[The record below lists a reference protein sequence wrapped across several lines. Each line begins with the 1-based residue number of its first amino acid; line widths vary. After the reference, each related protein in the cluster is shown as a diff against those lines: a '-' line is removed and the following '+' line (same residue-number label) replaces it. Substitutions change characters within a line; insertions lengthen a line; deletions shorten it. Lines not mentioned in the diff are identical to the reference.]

1 MKNRTNMSWTNTQK
15 SALTIAAITS
25 FLNPFLISAVNVA
38 LPAIEKAFGMD
49 AVTLSWVITSYL
61 LSSAILLLPM
71 GKMAD
76 MRGIKKIFTIGVV
89 IFSITTFLCGIAYSG
104 TMLIVFRVIQ
114 GIGGSMTM
122 TTAPA
127 ILVMAFPQEQR
138 GRVLGISVSAVYLGL
153 ATGPFVGGILTQQ
166 LGWRSVF
173 IISSLFGLFAAIITF
188 LFLGK
193 DKKEKIQ
200 APIDISGSIT
210 YALALMALVFG
221 SSKIPE
227 TTGWLLLATGA
238 LLLGTFVF
246 IENRSQNP
254 VIDLRLFSR
263 NRLFAFSNIAAL
275 INYSAT
281 FAIVFLLS
289 LYLQKIQLL
298 SPQKAGTILLAQ
310 PLVMAILS
318 PVAGQWS
325 DRIQPRYLSSLG
337 MALSAIGLLWMVF
350 LNQETSHTVIVLNLI
365 LVGLGFALFSSPNM
379 NTIMSSV
386 NKDQYAIASGVS
398 SSMRVVG
405 QIVSMTIVTFFMA
418 WFLGKS
424 SIMEVSNELFMN
436 SVKWAFSAFSLL
448 AFVGV
453 YFSMAR
459 GNIQRAK

>member
-1 MKNRTNMSWTNTQK
+1 MSWTNTQK

-25 FLNPFLISAVNVA
+25 FLNPFLVSAVNVA
-38 LPAIEKAFGMD
+38 LPAIEHAFELN
-49 AVTLSWVITSYL
+49 ALTLSWVITSYL

-76 MRGIKKIFTIGVV
+76 MRGPKKIFTIGVV
-89 IFSITTFLCGIAYSG
+89 IFSLTTFLCGIATSG
-104 TMLIVFRVIQ
+104 TTLIIFRVVQ

-127 ILVMAFPQEQR
+127 ILVAAFPREQR
-138 GRVLGISVSAVYLGL
+138 GRVLGISVSSVYLGL
-153 ATGPFVGGILTQQ
+153 ATGPFVGGILTQY
-166 LGWRSVF
+166 LGWRAVF
-173 IISSLFGLFAAIITF
+173 ITASLFGLFAAIITF

-193 DKKEKIQ
+193 DKNKEVH
-200 APIDISGSIT
+200 APIDVTGSIT
-210 YALALMALVFG
+210 YALALMTLVFG

-227 TTGWLLLATGA
+227 TTGWVLLGTGA
-238 LLLGTFVF
+238 LLLVLFVF
-246 IENRSQNP
+246 IENRSKYP
-254 VIDLRLFSR
+254 VIDLKLFSK

-275 INYSAT
+275 INYSST

-318 PVAGQWS
+318 PIAGRWS
-325 DRIQPRYLSSLG
+325 DKIQPRYLSSLG
-337 MALSAIGLLWMVF
+337 MALTAIGLLLMAF
-350 LNQETSHTVIVLNLI
+350 LNQETSKTVIIINLI
-365 LVGLGFALFSSPNM
+365 VVGLGFALFSSPNM

-386 NKDQYAIASGVS
+386 NKNQYAIASGVS

-418 WFLGKS
+418 WFLGNS
-424 SIMEVSNELFMN
+424 SVMEVDNELFM
-436 SVKWAFSAFSLL
+436 SSATWTFTAFALL
-448 AFVGV
+448 AFIGV

-459 GNIQRAK
+459 GNIQREK

>member
-1 MKNRTNMSWTNTQK
+1 MSWTNTQK

-61 LSSAILLLPM
+61 LSSAVLLLPM
-71 GKMAD
+71 GKTAD
-76 MRGIKKIFTIGVV
+76 MKGIKKVFTIGVV
-89 IFSITTFLCGIAYSG
+89 IFSLTTFLCGISTSG
-104 TMLIVFRVIQ
+104 TMLIVFRVFQ

-127 ILVMAFPQEQR
+127 ILVIAFPQEQR

-173 IISSLFGLFAAIITF
+173 IIASLFGLFAAIITF
-188 LFLGK
+188 LYLGK
-193 DKKEKIQ
+193 DKKERVQ
-200 APIDISGSIT
+200 APIDIPGSLT
-210 YALALMALVFG
+210 YALALVALVFG
-221 SSKIPE
+221 STKIQE
-227 TTGWLLLATGA
+227 TAGWVLLAIGFC
-238 LLLGTFVF
+238 LLVAFVY

-254 VIDLRLFSR
+254 VIDLSLFSK

-298 SPQKAGTILLAQ
+298 TPQKAGIILLAQ
-310 PLVMAILS
+310 PLMMAVLS
-318 PVAGQWS
+318 PLAGRWS
-325 DRIQPRYLSSLG
+325 DKTQPRYISSLG
-337 MALSAIGLLWMVF
+337 MALSAIGLLWMAF
-350 LNQETSHTVIVLNLI
+350 LTQETSQTAIVLNLI
-365 LVGLGFALFSSPNM
+365 LMGVGFGLFSSPNM

-424 SIMEVSNELFMN
+424 SIMEVSNQLFMQTVN
-436 SVKWAFSAFSLL
+436 YAFIAFSIL

-459 GNIQRAK
+459 GNIQRSK

>member
-1 MKNRTNMSWTNTQK
+1 MSWTNTQK

-61 LSSAILLLPM
+61 LSSAVLLLPM

-89 IFSITTFLCGIAYSG
+89 IFSITTFLCGIAYSD

-127 ILVMAFPQEQR
+127 ILVLAFPQEQR

-188 LFLGK
+188 LYLGK
-193 DKKEKIQ
+193 DKKDKIQ
-200 APIDISGSIT
+200 TPIDISGSTI

-227 TTGWLLLATGA
+227 TTGWLLLTTGA
-238 LLLGTFVF
+238 LLLAAFVF
-246 IENRSQNP
+246 IENRSKNP
-254 VIDLRLFSR
+254 VIDLRLFSK

-318 PVAGQWS
+318 PITGQWS
-325 DRIQPRYLSSLG
+325 DKIQPRYLSSLG

-424 SIMEVSNELFMN
+424 SIMEVSDELFMN
-436 SVKWAFSAFSLL
+436 SVKWAFSAFSIL
-448 AFVGV
+448 AFIGV

>member
-1 MKNRTNMSWTNTQK
+1 MSWTNTQK

-38 LPAIEKAFGMD
+38 LPSIEKAFSMD

-61 LSSAILLLPM
+61 LSSAVLLLPM

-89 IFSITTFLCGIAYSG
+89 IFSITTFLCGISSSG
-104 TMLIVFRVIQ
+104 TMLIIFRVIQ

-138 GRVLGISVSAVYLGL
+138 GRVLGISVSAVYMGL

-193 DKKEKIQ
+193 DKKEKVL
-200 APIDISGSIT
+200 APIDIPGSTI

-238 LLLGTFVF
+238 LLLAAFVF
-246 IENRSQNP
+246 VENRSENP
-254 VIDLRLFSR
+254 VIDLRLFSK

-318 PVAGQWS
+318 PIAGQWS

-350 LNQETSHTVIVLNLI
+350 LNKETSHTVIVFNLI

-424 SIMEVSNELFMN
+424 SIMEVSNDLFMN

-448 AFVGV
+448 AFIGV